1 MNYELVHKE
10 SSMSEKEKKK
20 AHSYVN
26 PEFEKYIQG
35 LLLNL
40 EQFEL
45 YLTMVMVF
53 SLKLCHHH

>member
-1 MNYELVHKE
+1 
-10 SSMSEKEKKK
+10 MSEKEKKK

-26 PEFEKYIQG
+26 PEVEKYIQG